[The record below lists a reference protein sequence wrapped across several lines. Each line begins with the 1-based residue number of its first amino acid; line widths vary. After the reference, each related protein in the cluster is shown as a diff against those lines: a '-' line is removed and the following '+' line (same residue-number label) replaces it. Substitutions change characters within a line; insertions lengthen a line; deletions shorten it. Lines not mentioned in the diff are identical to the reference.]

1 MRLYLI
7 HYFIV
12 LVIFLAID
20 FVWLS
25 TAGRTIYVNEIGSL
39 LRERPNFVVAFGFY
53 ALFSLGLL
61 IFVIEPNVAAG
72 LSKHVLLLAGLFG
85 LVAYATYDLTNLA
98 TLKGFTTKI
107 AVIDMA
113 WGTALSAVV
122 TALSLTV
129 IKMLKL

>member
-7 HYFIV
+7 HYVIV
-12 LVIFLAID
+12 LAIFLAID

-25 TAGRTIYVNEIGSL
+25 TAGRTIYVSEIGGL
-39 LRERPNFVVAFGFY
+39 LRERPNFLVAFLFY

-61 IFVIEPNVAAG
+61 VFVIEPAASLG
-72 LSKHVLLLAGLFG
+72 LSTRALLMGGFFG

-98 TLKGFTTKI
+98 TMKGFTSKI
-107 AVIDMA
+107 ALIDML
-113 WGTALSAVV
+113 WGTVLSAGV
-122 TALSLTV
+122 TGLSLTA